1 MRPVTITAIA
11 LLIPALAL
19 AQQPTTPPP
28 TPAPTPAPV
37 VVPPPTAMPAPVDTA
52 KAAAPAPAPV
62 VAPAVTPAPAAAAA
76 QEQVA
81 TISPGMSVAEVE
93 ASWGKAGVTRTDGD
107 QTFLFYKNDC
117 LKRCGTFDV
126 VILEGGKVVDAI
138 VRASYHRYDGT
149 SSSPAGTTPHFTRPP
164 R

>member
-52 KAAAPAPAPV
+52 KAAAPAPV

-76 QEQVA
+76 QEQLA

>member
-52 KAAAPAPAPV
+52 KAAAPAPV

>member
-52 KAAAPAPAPV
+52 KAAAPVLAPV
-62 VAPAVTPAPAAAAA
+62 VAPAPPAAPA

-117 LKRCGTFDV
+117 LRTCGTFDV